1 MLEDGLSERT
11 NCREQ
16 PFTRIDHSTTCTIC
30 EGCGTSDGD
39 VRIETA
45 ASCLYIVEAL
55 CQRHLIRVHIGTI
68 SQHLDAGETILRFT
82 IAGAQCNIDKVEFKL
97 DVSDGIESLT
107 SDVAPANNG
116 SVYNLA
122 GQRVADG
129 KSKMENGLLPKGVYI
144 VNGKKVLVR

>member
-1 MLEDGLSERT
+1 MNITEGGQYSYVATVSSGVTGSAFNIQQVGSGGKLTTL
-11 NCREQ
+11 CRVSVPQ
-16 PFTRIDHSTTCTIC
+16 TGSNNWDTYKTVT
-30 EGCGTSDGD
+30 GK
-39 VRIETA
+39 
-45 ASCLYIVEAL
+45 
-55 CQRHLIRVHIGTI
+55 I

-116 SVYNLA
+116 AVYNLA